1 MLRGK
6 TLPILIVAMSLG
18 LTVTAAQAQ
27 CIRECEGFLEAKF
40 SYQPDQTHDVIRV
53 TNMKII
59 AGSRL
64 IREGRGSGVPNCNTA
79 YRRQSARR
87 AACGLAIDAIKA
99 LYANNLAA
107 AKRVFCEDTSPELAE
122 VRRAFRVKF
131 DNALP
136 HVRSVAADG
145 TVAVEERAH
154 RLPLSGEWFTCAR
167 AAPPPPTLQPRE
179 LEAIELELNTDR
191 VGGDYR
197 STNMDRPST
206 CATACAGDAQCKAWT
221 WVKAGIQGPSAKCW
235 LKSTVPEPRPSDC
248 CISGVK

>member
-1 MLRGK
+1 
-6 TLPILIVAMSLG
+6 
-18 LTVTAAQAQ
+18 
-27 CIRECEGFLEAKF
+27 
-40 SYQPDQTHDVIRV
+40 
-53 TNMKII
+53 MKII

-79 YRRQSARR
+79 
-87 AACGLAIDAIKA
+87 
-99 LYANNLAA
+99 
-107 AKRVFCEDTSPELAE
+107 ELAE

-145 TVAVEERAH
+145 TVAFEERSH
-154 RLPLSGEWFTCAR
+154 RLPLSADWFTCAR
-167 AAPPPPTLQPRE
+167 AAPPPPPTLQPRE

-197 STNMDRPST
+197 STNMDRPSA
-206 CATACAGDAQCKAWT
+206 CATACAGAAQCKAWT

-235 LKSTVPEPRPSDC
+235 LKSTVPAPQASDC
-248 CISGVK
+248 CISGVKGEPRTDRVGGDYQSTNVDNWAACATGCASDAQCRAWTWVKAGIQGPGAKCWLKSTVPAPQSSDCCVSGIK